1 MKEYNANL
9 IFEIKT
15 DLKEE
20 EKELIKKAY
29 AFSEKSHSG
38 QTRNSGE
45 PYFYHTVETALNLAR
60 MNMDASTICAGL
72 LHDTLEDT
80 KVTSLE
86 MKAEFGEEILFLVE
100 GVTKLGN
107 LKYKGVER
115 HAESLRKF
123 FIASAHDIRIVVIK
137 LADRLHNIST
147 LQHVRPDKQKR
158 IALETLEIHARLA
171 DRLGMGKLKTELE
184 DLAFPYA
191 YPEEYAKVKKL
202 ATELT
207 EATEPHLEKVAKTLE
222 EELKILGARVKNLD
236 YRVKHLY
243 SLWLKLQKYD
253 YDIHKIYDILALR
266 IIVPTIGDCYQA
278 LGIIHGLY
286 KPLPGRFK
294 DYISVP
300 KENGYRSLHTTIFD
314 GMGET
319 IEIQIRTEDM
329 HGEAT
334 YGIASHFTYKELQK
348 NPENKRLEKRIAWTR
363 ELLEAQKENTN
374 NKDFLNFIKLDFFDS
389 KVFVYTPK
397 GDVVELSDGST
408 TIDFAYKIHTKL
420 GNNLSGAKI
429 NGKLVSIETK
439 LKNGDIVEIQ
449 KSEKSKPTRKWLEM
463 CKTNMAKN
471 HIKKYLR
478 ENGSLVDR
486 VFIK

>member
-1 MKEYNANL
+1 MKEYTSNL
-9 IFEIKT
+9 IFEIKK
-15 DLKEE
+15 DLSDE
-20 EKELIKKAY
+20 EKKLIEKAY
-29 AFSEKSHSG
+29 KFSEEAHRG
-38 QTRNSGE
+38 QNRNSGE

-60 MNMDASTICAGL
+60 MNMDTSTICAGL

-80 KVTSLE
+80 EVTSLE
-86 MKAEFGEEILFLVE
+86 MKKEFGEEILFLVE

-147 LQHVRPDKQKR
+147 LEHVRPDKQKR

-191 YPEEYAKVKKL
+191 YPEEYTKVKKL
-202 ATELT
+202 ATEMT
-207 EATEPHLEKVAKTLE
+207 EATEPHLEKVAITLE

-243 SLWLKLQKYD
+243 SLWLKLQKHD

-266 IIVPTIGDCYQA
+266 IIVPTIGDCYLA
-278 LGIIHGLY
+278 LGTIHGLY

-300 KENGYRSLHTTIFD
+300 KENGYRSLHTTVFD

-334 YGIASHFTYKELQK
+334 YGIASHFAYKELSK
-348 NPENKRLEKRIAWTR
+348 NPENKRLEKRISWTR
-363 ELLEAQKENTN
+363 ELLEAQKENSD
-374 NKDFLNFIKLDFFDS
+374 NKDFLNFIKLDFFDN

-397 GDVVELSDGST
+397 GDVVELSEGST
-408 TIDFAYKIHTKL
+408 AIDFAYKIHTKL
-420 GNNLSGAKI
+420 GNNLSGAKV
-429 NGKLVSIETK
+429 NGKLVSIETN

-449 KSEKSKPTRKWLEM
+449 KSERSKPTRKWLEM

-471 HIKKYLR
+471 HIRKYLR
-478 ENGSLVDR
+478 ENGSLIDR